1 MAREQRLVFGEVA
14 DVYDRVRPG
23 YPASLVDHAVTV
35 VGLAAGD
42 PVLEVGAGTGKAT
55 VAFAAL
61 GLAVHALEPDAEMA
75 GVARRNAAAPGAA
88 VIVSTTAFEDWV
100 PDRRDYSLV
109 MSAQAWHWVQPGVR
123 LEKAHHVL
131 APGGALALFWNRPD
145 WPDTPLRHAIDEVYE
160 TVAPELGARTPGRS
174 AQDAGRRACT
184 DELAASAWFDEL
196 DYTQHPWSTSYDA
209 ASYVELLSTQSDHRM
224 LDADRRR
231 HLLDGVAAAIDA
243 AGGVVPVAYV
253 ADLYLARRAG

>member
-1 MAREQRLVFGEVA
+1 VAREQRLVFGEVA

-23 YPASLVDHAVTV
+23 YPPSLVDHV
-35 VGLAAGD
+35 VGALGLAAGD
-42 PVLEVGAGTGKAT
+42 RVLEVGAGTGKAT
-55 VAFAAL
+55 VAFAARNL
-61 GLAVHALEPDAEMA
+61 DVHALEPDPGMA
-75 GVARRNAAAPGAA
+75 AVARANAAATGAA
-88 VIVSTTAFEDWV
+88 VAVTVAAFEDWV
-100 PDRRDYSLV
+100 PDRCDHALV
-109 MSAQAWHWVQPGVR
+109 MSAQAWHWVRPEVR

-184 DELAASAWFDEL
+184 DELASSAWFGDLEF
-196 DYTQHPWSTSYDA
+196 TQHPWSTAYDA

-231 HLLDGVAAAIDA
+231 HLLDSVAAAIDA
-243 AGGVVPVAYV
+243 AGGAVPVAYV
-253 ADLYLARRAG
+253 ADLYLARRTG